1 MYRMAGV
8 ELQSDTAEAAVQEL
22 SMAVD
27 QDRDGEITK
36 EDRKI
41 FNFDYICGGG
51 QEEFVRN
58 ALQCRFIQD
67 IFSISLDNKY
77 MSKISNRKV

>member
-36 EDRKI
+36 E
-41 FNFDYICGGG
+41 
-51 QEEFVRN
+51 
-58 ALQCRFIQD
+58 
-67 IFSISLDNKY
+67 S
-77 MSKISNRKV
+77 